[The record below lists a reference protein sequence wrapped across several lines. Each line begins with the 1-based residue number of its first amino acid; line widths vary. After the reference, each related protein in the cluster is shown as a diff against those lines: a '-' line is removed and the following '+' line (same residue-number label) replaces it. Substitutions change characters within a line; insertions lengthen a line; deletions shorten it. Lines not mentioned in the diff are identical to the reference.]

1 MAIPQTNSKKTSFL
15 AFAIIAL
22 LVVGT
27 LGYYLWLQAGT
38 SKGTPPLLNV
48 PKQTLKGQL
57 ISGDIICKIPG
68 LYSFSDAEV
77 SNYTKPAGTTDAD
90 AKTLSDGIHVYH
102 ANQDM
107 TVTAI
112 LKSIKPTAGNK
123 VMIAYY
129 PSNGNSSTNFA
140 VYPTDLQGEKKIL
153 SPENYKIPANEGFV
167 IFSCQN
173 TTIYKVLDE
182 RTDGTGFPTN
192 FNKADS
198 GTHWILFSGW
208 KDGSNASTIKN
219 AIAPYNLKSVWVQ
232 TDEGFK
238 FEEVNISNLATNG
251 NYRMIWAEIYANP
264 IKTQTDPQ
272 KTICEQNP
280 ACTSHSCIPFWG
292 GYTCN
297 MSATSGTSGASG
309 VDSCNTTGGAFN
321 LSGCYAKSGTPY
333 PATAMS
339 SGKTDYC
346 NTTGGSYNFSGCL
359 SQKTA
364 SGSAVASGVD
374 VCNTT
379 GGSFNSTGCFVSG
392 GVPFPPLKSSNTPP
406 FGIGLENYFPVNSCA
421 TQCNYSNYTC
431 KQPPASEQYYCLKNG
446 TSLPASITTPVS
458 NAELKITKTTIGS
471 PTTINGK
478 NYVEISFDFSLTGT
492 LSPFDK
498 VVWDFGD
505 GSTGGLQGFKGKD
518 WFYGNEILPTNKTSH
533 NYTKSGDYTVT
544 VKALSSDGKLI
555 TSASTSLP
563 FSMPNFSPVKIT
575 KCYYDSYSNSSGYIT
590 WTTTTNSSYSYQ
602 LNYTT
607 DSNVKKTITVY
618 PTTDTTHKVSDN
630 DYAPFAKMTDTHDAD
645 IYNLNY
651 GGDVKS
657 VSLTPTDSNGKVLDE
672 SDACLLQ

>member
-153 SPENYKIPANEGFV
+153 TPDNYKIPANEGFV

-208 KDGSNASTIKN
+208 KDGSNATTIKN
-219 AIAPYNLKSVWVQ
+219 AIAPYNLKSAWVQ
-232 TDEGFK
+232 TNDGFSFK
-238 FEEVNISNLATNG
+238 EVNVSNLETNG

-280 ACTSHSCIPFWG
+280 SCTSHSCIPFWG

-297 MSATSGTSGASG
+297 LSAATAASATSG
-309 VDSCNTTGGAFN
+309 F
-321 LSGCYAKSGTPY
+321 
-333 PATAMS
+333 PATAVS

-364 SGSAVASGVD
+364 AGSGISSLLD

-379 GGSFNSTGCFVSG
+379 GASFNSTGCFISG
-392 GVPFPPLKSSNTPP
+392 GVPIPPLKSSNTPP

-458 NAELKITKTTIGS
+458 NATIKITGTKIGKL
-471 PTTINGK
+471 TTINGQS
-478 NYVEISFDFSLTGT
+478 YVEVSFDFSLTGT
-492 LSPFDK
+492 LKPSDK
-498 VVWDFGD
+498 VIWDFGD
-505 GSTGGLQGFKGKD
+505 ASTGTIKGKD
-518 WFYGNEILPTNKTSH
+518 WFWGNEILPTNTTNH
-533 NYTKSGDYTVT
+533 NYTKSGNYTVT
-544 VKALSSDGKLI
+544 VKAVSDSGNGSTI

-563 FSMPNFSPVKIT
+563 FSMPSVSPVKIT
-575 KCYYDSYSNSSGYIT
+575 QCYYDSYSNSSGYIT
-590 WTTTTNSSYSYQ
+590 WTTTTNANYSYK

>member
-27 LGYYLWLQAGT
+27 LGYYLWIQAG
-38 SKGTPPLLNV
+38 SSASNPPFLHV

-57 ISGDIICKIPG
+57 ISGDVICKIPG
-68 LYSFSDAEV
+68 LYSFSDSEV

-90 AKTLSDGIHVYH
+90 AKTLSEGIHIYH
-102 ANQDM
+102 ANQEM
-107 TVTAI
+107 TVSEI
-112 LKSIKPTAGNK
+112 LKSIKPTSGNK

-129 PSNGNSSTNFA
+129 PSNGNSNTNFA

-192 FNKADS
+192 FSKADS

-208 KDGSNASTIKN
+208 KDGSNASTIKS

-238 FEEVNISNLATNG
+238 FEEVSISNLATNG
-251 NYRMIWAEIYANP
+251 NYRMVWAEIYANP

-280 ACTSHSCIPFWG
+280 SCTSHSCIPFWG

-297 MSATSGTSGASG
+297 MSAATAASATSG
-309 VDSCNTTGGAFN
+309 F
-321 LSGCYAKSGTPY
+321 
-333 PATAMS
+333 PATSVS
-339 SGKTDYC
+339 SGKADYC

-364 SGSAVASGVD
+364 VGSGISSLLD

-379 GGSFNSTGCFVSG
+379 GVSFNSTGCFISG
-392 GVPFPPLKSSNTPP
+392 GVPTPPLKSANTPP

-446 TSLPASITTPVS
+446 TSLPSSITTPVS
-458 NAELKITKTTIGS
+458 NAELKITGTKIGKL
-471 PTTINGK
+471 TTINGQS
-478 NYVEISFDFSLTGT
+478 YVEVSFDFSLTGT
-492 LSPFDK
+492 LKPSDK
-498 VVWDFGD
+498 VIWDFGD
-505 GSTGGLQGFKGKD
+505 VSTSTIKGKD
-518 WFYGNEILPTNKTSH
+518 WFWGNDILPTNTTSH
-533 NYTKSGDYTVT
+533 NYTKSGNYTVT
-544 VKALSSDGKLI
+544 VKAVSDSGNGSTI
-555 TSASTSLP
+555 TTASTSLP
-563 FSMPNFSPVKIT
+563 FSMPNISPVKIT
-575 KCYYDSYSNSSGYIT
+575 KCYYDGYSNSSGYIT
-590 WTTTTNSSYSYQ
+590 WTTTTNSTYSYQ